1 MTVLDL
7 MGFFLS
13 NSVIAI
19 FLNNSL
25 VSALLCWSDSA
36 MPVPRREVH
45 LSQSGHVRCRNN
57 TVDHIFSS
65 CPGQPGRRVISS
77 FL

>member
-7 MGFFLS
+7 MEFFLS

-19 FLNNSL
+19 FPNNSL

-36 MPVPRREVH
+36 MLILRREVH

-57 TVDHIFSS
+57 IVDHIFSS
-65 CPGQPGRRVISS
+65 CPVQPGSRVVSS